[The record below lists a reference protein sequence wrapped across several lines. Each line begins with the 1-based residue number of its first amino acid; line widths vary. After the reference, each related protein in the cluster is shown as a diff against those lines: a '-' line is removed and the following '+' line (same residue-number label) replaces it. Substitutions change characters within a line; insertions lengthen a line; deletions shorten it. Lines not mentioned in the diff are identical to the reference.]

1 MRNIKI
7 APGEYYHIFNRGTRK
22 QAIFHDANDWFRF
35 LFLIL
40 YFQSPVIFPNISRLS
55 KQLVQPSVLNIDKEV
70 LNKIIKDRYVEL
82 ISFCLMQN
90 HFHLIL
96 KEEKEG
102 GIAQYMQR
110 ILNAYTK
117 YYNTKY
123 QKSGHLFQGPYK
135 AVHIS
140 DNTQLL
146 HVSAYIH
153 RNPRELATWTNKE
166 DKYLYS
172 SYQDFINENRWGKLL
187 ASDIVLEQFK
197 DKDEYHDFVKTSSSK
212 LLEDELT
219 WDSIVFNI
227 EG

>member
-7 APGEYYHIFNRGTRK
+7 APGEYYHVLNRGTRK
-22 QAIFHDANDWFRF
+22 QVIFHDTNDWFRF
-35 LFLIL
+35 LFIIL
-40 YFQSPVIFPNISRLS
+40 YFQSPVTFPNINRLS
-55 KQLVQPSVLNIDKEV
+55 KGLVQPSVLNIDKEII
-70 LNKIIKDRYVEL
+70 NKIVKDCYVEL
-82 ISFCLMQN
+82 VSFCLMQN

-110 ILNAYTK
+110 ILNGYTK

-135 AVHIS
+135 AVHIK

-153 RNPRELATWTNKE
+153 RNPREIAVWANKE
-166 DKYLYS
+166 NKYTYS
-172 SYQDFINENRWGKLL
+172 SYQDFVNENRWGKLL
-187 ASDIVLEQFK
+187 ALDIVLEQFK
-197 DKDEYHDFVKTSSSK
+197 DKNEYHDFVKSSGSK
-212 LLEDELT
+212 MLKEEKEELE
-219 WDSIVFNI
+219 
-227 EG
+227 

>member
-7 APGEYYHIFNRGTRK
+7 APGEYYHVFNRGMRK
-22 QAIFHDANDWFRF
+22 QVIFHDNNDWFRF

-40 YFQSPVIFPNISRLS
+40 YFQSPVTFTNIGRLS
-55 KQLVQPSVLNIDKEV
+55 KGLVQPSVLNISKEII
-70 LNKIIKDRYVEL
+70 NKIIEGRYVEL
-82 ISFCLMQN
+82 ASFCLMQN

-102 GIAQYMQR
+102 GTAQYMQR
-110 ILNAYTK
+110 VLNGYTK

-135 AVHIS
+135 AVHIKN
-140 DNTQLL
+140 NTQLL

-153 RNPRELATWTNKE
+153 RNPREFTAWTNKE
-166 DKYLYS
+166 HQYVYS
-172 SYQDFINENRWGKLL
+172 SYQDFINKNRWGKLL
-187 ASDIVLEQFK
+187 ALDIILAQFK
-197 DKDEYHDFVKTSSSK
+197 DKNEYHDFIKTSTSK
-212 LLEDELT
+212 ILKEELM
-219 WDSIVFNI
+219 WNPIVFNT